1 MYTLWSHGQLLGE
14 SALDYVRVIPKLR
27 TGDLD
32 VTEKG
37 LVLIERLSQTRED
50 GYRSARRAVEEDAEA
65 SFDESE
71 RTLFADLAA
80 LNDQYEALE
89 LELRGP
95 NGTVI
100 PTESIYIADTEY
112 LQRIGME
119 RDEEDEAPAEGST
132 EVGLDPD
139 ILAALED
146 QLAEFEREHR
156 PWLPEEPDRPPVRF
170 QISVTLTDE
179 WAIP

>member
-27 TGDLD
+27 TGDLE

-37 LVLIERLSQTRED
+37 LVLVERLSQTRED
-50 GYRSARRAVEEDAEA
+50 SYLSARRAVEQDAEA
-65 SFDESE
+65 PFEESE

-100 PTESIYIADTEY
+100 PTESISIADTEH

-119 RDEEDEAPAEGST
+119 RDREDEPPTENST
-132 EVGLDPD
+132 DVSLDPD

-146 QLAEFEREHR
+146 QLAEFDREHP
-156 PWLPEEPDRPPVRF
+156 PWLPQEPERPPVRF